1 MERKNFRKDHP
12 WGFVAKPSTR
22 PEDDDK
28 SQNLMLWTCRIPG
41 KDSTEWEGGSYPLTL
56 EFSEDYPTKPP
67 IARFEQGFFHP
78 NVFPSGKVCLSILN
92 EEKDWRPSITVKQI
106 LLGIQDLLANPNEN
120 DPAQEN
126 AYNVFRNNKTE
137 YSNRV
142 KEQARRYAA

>member
-1 MERKNFRKDHP
+1 MFAPPPPRN
-12 WGFVAKPSTR
+12 R
-22 PEDDDK
+22 PLASLAAEDDDK

-67 IARFEQGFFHP
+67 IARLHLDTRDTWRCTGTRRVASKLKNRTAYAPFPRFEQGFFHP

-106 LLGIQDLLANPNEN
+106 LLGIQDLLANPNGEC
-120 DPAQEN
+120 P
-126 AYNVFRNNKTE
+126 
-137 YSNRV
+137 
-142 KEQARRYAA
+142 